1 MREGIK
7 VTVIILLS
15 IPITM
20 GLMSLVAREP
30 GVDGTCVSRF
40 PTIQDPV
47 TTWRDS
53 GSITVRR
60 PLDPFQE

>member
-7 VTVIILLS
+7 VIGIILVCSLMA
-15 IPITM
+15 T
-20 GLMSLVAREP
+20 GLLALVDHP
-30 GVDGTCVSRF
+30 HGVDGTCASRF